1 MCHFFPQENHKDKKQ
16 KKDKKD
22 KEKKER
28 RDKDKEKSSE
38 KQREKKEKKHKHRDK
53 KEKNRDKEEKK
64 SSEERR
70 IIGLADH
77 QKSEQPGQTG
87 VQFGENQSSRLLL
100 DLGKKVRND
109 NGAKEMQVVERI
121 LVTDLSVQS
130 SGKVLE
136 HNDGILAERVQK
148 FKDQREE
155 NRIPNGH
162 YVNLN
167 AVGLANGFVSNS
179 PAKDQKNL
187 EGGSLQKV
195 KFTEKQ
201 KERKDTNKPKD
212 DGRGDK
218 YKDVDRE
225 KKSKSKDKKRK
236 REKEKEKTNELSS
249 PIPSKLRESGN
260 NAVDCSNDRGLNLSK
275 ESILSHGNLNKRKDA
290 DTVGVLNGES
300 FCMLYTCLSKGVLHL
315 SWGFFFSPFLN
326 GLL

>member
-1 MCHFFPQENHKDKKQ
+1 MCHFFSQENHKDKKQ

-22 KEKKER
+22 KEKKEK

-70 IIGLADH
+70 IGLADH

-121 LVTDLSVQS
+121 QVTDLSVQS

-136 HNDGILAERVQK
+136 HNDGILAEMVQK

-187 EGGSLQKV
+187 EGGSLQEV

-212 DGRGDK
+212 ESRGDK

-236 REKEKEKTNELSS
+236 REKEKEKEKTNELSS

-290 DTVGVLNGES
+290 ETVGVLNGES
-300 FCMLYTCLSKGVLHL
+300 FCMLYTCLSTGSPALIVG
-315 SWGFFFSPFLN
+315 GFFFFFPS
-326 GLL
+326 

>member
-1 MCHFFPQENHKDKKQ
+1 M
-16 KKDKKD
+16 
-22 KEKKER
+22 
-28 RDKDKEKSSE
+28 
-38 KQREKKEKKHKHRDK
+38 
-53 KEKNRDKEEKK
+53 
-64 SSEERR
+64 
-70 IIGLADH
+70 
-77 QKSEQPGQTG
+77 
-87 VQFGENQSSRLLL
+87 L
-100 DLGKKVRND
+100 DIGKKVRND

-121 LVTDLSVQS
+121 RVTDLSVQS

-187 EGGSLQKV
+187 EGGSLQEV

-275 ESILSHGNLNKRKDA
+275 ESISSHGNLNKRKDA

-300 FCMLYTCLSKGVLHL
+300 LCVLYTCLSKGSPALIV
-315 SWGFFFSPFLN
+315 GVFFFFPS
-326 GLL
+326 